1 MVDETGLSS
10 RLKRFIADHIDSV
23 MQLELL
29 LLLRERLA
37 QAWSAEGLAQECRVE
52 PIWVEG
58 HLRAMVA
65 AGLATAFDTMPATYR
80 YAPKSPEMMDT
91 VDELA
96 RAYADRRVTVI
107 GLIFAKPTDK
117 IRSFADAFR
126 LRKDRPAGDD

>member
-1 MVDETGLSS
+1 VVDETGLSS

-29 LLLRERLA
+29 LLLRERSD

-52 PIWVEG
+52 SIWVDG
-58 HLRAMVA
+58 HLRSMVS
-65 AGLATAFDTMPATYR
+65 AGLAMSFDTTPPTYR
-80 YAPKSPEMMDT
+80 YAPKTPELTDT

-126 LRKDRPAGDD
+126 LRKDRPDA